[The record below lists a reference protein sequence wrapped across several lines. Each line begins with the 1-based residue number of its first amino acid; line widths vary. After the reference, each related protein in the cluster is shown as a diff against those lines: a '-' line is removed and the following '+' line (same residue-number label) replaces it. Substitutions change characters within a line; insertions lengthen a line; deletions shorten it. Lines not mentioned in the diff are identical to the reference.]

1 MTEFKAYADVA
12 QETTING
19 SSGQLLISS
28 DDNKVIIAGDLEIQ
42 ADEPGLAA
50 ALKMRDMINAVIEG
64 ITARTTTAPPDT
76 DPLST
81 VKQKNPF
88 A

>member
-1 MTEFKAYADVA
+1 MTEFKPYADVA

-19 SSGQLLISS
+19 SSGQLQISS
-28 DDNKVIIAGDLEIQ
+28 DDNKVIITGDLEIQ
-42 ADEPGLAA
+42 ADEPGLASA
-50 ALKMRDMINAVIEG
+50 IKIRDMINAVIEG
-64 ITARTTTAPPDT
+64 ITARTKDAPSET
-76 DPLST
+76 DPLPT